1 VEQERQGCLASSAFR
16 RRTFVSL
23 TQLIS
28 LTQPGFGRTR
38 GLSAP
43 LCAWARGRRSGSSLS
58 LARSRRS
65 SALRFDLAAV
75 GEYGSPRP
83 LPPPPAPPTHPT
95 CPFLRSPV
103 RPFARSPVRSFARSP
118 VRPFPEHVAS
128 PTLPLARARFLSPV
142 LFGGMARVGSETKA
156 EDCYLPAARLCIKR
170 SRRPVVRNT
179 CLRDPTSLPL
189 AAHLPAPRR
198 SSTSFRGARVFES
211 ACSPRRAAA
220 VGAAKAGRLEGDDVL
235 PPMTVRLAS
244 FPSSFLSFSCLLPLR
259 LRVYAAAVPH
269 PPLLS
274 SRLEMWSIL
283 ASPYFFSCSIN
294 LRST

>member
-75 GEYGSPRP
+75 GEYGSVRP
-83 LPPPPAPPTHPT
+83 FA
-95 CPFLRSPV
+95 RSPV
-103 RPFARSPVRSFARSP
+103 RPFARSPVRPFARSP

-244 FPSSFLSFSCLLPLR
+244 FPSSFLSFRVNSCFSIFFFLF
-259 LRVYAAAVPH
+259 YQ
-269 PPLLS
+269 S
-274 SRLEMWSIL
+274 SFYLTT
-283 ASPYFFSCSIN
+283 SPCLIFLYIYSLCG
-294 LRST
+294 